1 MNNAERVTVKAF
13 YGDNTMSTI
22 ARNTLD
28 AIPEDAL
35 ITLVYHN
42 GQAETTMKA
51 RELKEEMRGD
61 PFDDRRDRWMQERVN
76 TLA

>member
-1 MNNAERVTVKAF
+1 
-13 YGDNTMSTI
+13 MSTT

-28 AIPEDAL
+28 AIPSEEL

>member
-1 MNNAERVTVKAF
+1 
-13 YGDNTMSTI
+13 MSTT

-28 AIPEDAL
+28 AIPSDEL

-61 PFDDRRDRWMQERVN
+61 PFRDTKKDWVRPSHHVSHHEQGSK
-76 TLA
+76 LP

>member
-1 MNNAERVTVKAF
+1 
-13 YGDNTMSTI
+13 MSTI

-28 AIPEDAL
+28 AIPSEEL

-51 RELKEEMRGD
+51 GELKEELRAD
-61 PFDDRRDRWMQERVN
+61 PFKDYGKGWMRSDERVN
-76 TLA
+76 TLP